1 MNRIRGIIFDMD
13 NTLLKS
19 AIDFEGMKQETFRFL
34 VSRGVLSTS
43 FPFAGHTS
51 STIIEAA
58 VKTGR
63 MTEELLAEM
72 WAIPQKFELAGMEG
86 AALEPGVAEFL
97 EELHGSCRLTIVTNN
112 SYHAAVE
119 ALTANR
125 IFDYFEIVAGREQ
138 MRSLKPSPDGFR
150 YVLDQ
155 FVEMAAADWIS
166 VGDAWIDGKAS
177 MEAGVPFVSY
187 RGDADKMNRMG
198 VQPIAFIRDIRELR
212 NYL

>member
-97 EELHGSCRLTIVTNN
+97 EELYGSCRLTVVTNN
-112 SYHAAVE
+112 S
-119 ALTANR
+119 
-125 IFDYFEIVAGREQ
+125 
-138 MRSLKPSPDGFR
+138 
-150 YVLDQ
+150 
-155 FVEMAAADWIS
+155 
-166 VGDAWIDGKAS
+166 
-177 MEAGVPFVSY
+177 
-187 RGDADKMNRMG
+187 
-198 VQPIAFIRDIRELR
+198 
-212 NYL
+212 